1 LSLPARM
8 GGMGIFKPVQ
18 ECKVSSTNSA
28 YISAP
33 LVKLIQRQEYD
44 FNPREL
50 AEEMKGLRA
59 NVDKESDERFREI
72 RDMII
77 QYADEKLK
85 QAVTAASEKGGS
97 SWVTACPSYEH
108 GTVLHKRDF
117 VDACHI
123 RYGWELLNL
132 PTTCGGCGAAF
143 DVQHALNCK
152 HGGLRIIQ
160 HNEVRDTIAQCMQE
174 AGHIAVETEPLLQ
187 PLEGEAFE
195 NKTANKDDEAR
206 SDIKCCGF
214 WSKMRQ
220 AYFDIKVVS
229 PFARSNARLEPAQ
242 MFKQAEQSKNR
253 EYKERIQNVERG
265 DFTPLVFTCT
275 GGMAPQSHTVMKR
288 LAEKLSEKQNL
299 PVSAVSGW
307 LRCRLS
313 FALLRTT
320 LLCVR
325 ATRSK
330 KLQVENNIELA
341 IVAAKMSL

>member
-1 LSLPARM
+1 M
-8 GGMGIFKPVQ
+8 Q
-18 ECKVSSTNSA
+18 D
-28 YISAP
+28 
-33 LVKLIQRQEYD
+33 IQRQEYD
-44 FNPREL
+44 FSPRQL
-50 AEEMKGLRA
+50 AEEMKSLRA
-59 NVDKESDERFREI
+59 DVDKESDERFRRI

-77 QYADEKLK
+77 NAADEKLK
-85 QAVTAASEKGGS
+85 HAVTAASEKGGS

-117 VDACHI
+117 VDACYI

-132 PTTCGGCGAAF
+132 PTTCGGCGEAF

-160 HNEVRDTIAQCMQE
+160 HNEVRDTIAQCMKE

-187 PLEGEAFE
+187 PLEGETFE
-195 NKTANKDDEAR
+195 NKSANKDEEAR

-214 WSKMRQ
+214 WGKLQQ

-253 EYKERIQNVERG
+253 EYKERIRNVERA

-275 GGMAPQSHTVMKR
+275 GGMSPQSYR
-288 LAEKLSEKQNL
+288 
-299 PVSAVSGW
+299 
-307 LRCRLS
+307 
-313 FALLRTT
+313 
-320 LLCVR
+320 
-325 ATRSK
+325 
-330 KLQVENNIELA
+330 
-341 IVAAKMSL
+341 